1 MRKKKKED
9 RREIKEEDCVG
20 EGKRQRENIKDDC
33 VLRRKEKKKREK
45 KRERKEKKIND
56 CVSVGLCLR
65 ERRRRGKEEKKIG
78 RQCWEGDLE

>member
-56 CVSVGLCLR
+56 CVSGIVSKGT
-65 ERRRRGKEEKKIG
+65 EKKGKG
-78 RQCWEGDLE
+78 RKENRETMLGG